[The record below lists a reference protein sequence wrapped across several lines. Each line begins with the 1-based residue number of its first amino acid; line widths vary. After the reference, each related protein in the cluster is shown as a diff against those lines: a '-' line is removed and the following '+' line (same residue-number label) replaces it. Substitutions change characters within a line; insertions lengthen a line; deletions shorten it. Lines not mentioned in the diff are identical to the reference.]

1 MYNKMYKVMATFKE
15 LKTKL
20 QGEIIEETPT
30 EETLTE
36 DIKSST
42 LEEESLKLKNTLELE
57 EARYLLSLVAN
68 SDFSGKDIQIVYNV
82 ALKLQQIIENT
93 LNIEDVKDK
102 R

>member
-1 MYNKMYKVMATFKE
+1 MYKVMATFKE

-42 LEEESLKLKNTLELE
+42 LEEESLKPKNTLELE

-93 LNIEDVKDK
+93 LNIEDVKNK

>member
-1 MYNKMYKVMATFKE
+1 MATFKE

-30 EETLTE
+30 E

-42 LEEESLKLKNTLELE
+42 LEEEFPKSENTLELE

-93 LNIEDVKDK
+93 LNIEDVKNK

>member
-1 MYNKMYKVMATFKE
+1 MATFKE

-20 QGEIIEETPT
+20 QGEIIEEIPT

>member
-1 MYNKMYKVMATFKE
+1 MYKVMATFKE

-42 LEEESLKLKNTLELE
+42 LEEEFLKPKDTLELE

-93 LNIEDVKDK
+93 LNIEDVKNK

>member
-1 MYNKMYKVMATFKE
+1 MATFKE

>member
-1 MYNKMYKVMATFKE
+1 MYKVMATFKE

-30 EETLTE
+30 EETPTE

-42 LEEESLKLKNTLELE
+42 LEEEFPKPENTLELE

-93 LNIEDVKDK
+93 LNIEDVKNK

>member
-1 MYNKMYKVMATFKE
+1 MATFKE

-20 QGEIIEETPT
+20 QGEIVEETPT
-30 EETLTE
+30 EEIPTE

-42 LEEESLKLKNTLELE
+42 LEEEFSKPENTLELE

-68 SDFSGKDIQIVYNV
+68 SDFSGFDFEGSNFS
-82 ALKLQQIIENT
+82 KLQQIIENT
-93 LNIEDVKDK
+93 LNIEDVKNK